1 MQIGCRVILE
11 LCRSKRNTA
20 ADRNVPE
27 ALEMCALLIRHRNA
41 AEFYVYAVIWV
52 RLPRAIQLQQLL
64 QPKILQSDS

>member
-20 ADRNVPE
+20 ADRKVL

-41 AEFYVYAVIWV
+41 AEFYVYAVHWV
-52 RLPRAIQLQQLL
+52 RLPRAIQLKQLL